1 MKHSNEKS
9 CRLCDLEGRN
19 MNLEM
24 FMEAGK
30 ITHRTVQGVSLWAEI
45 NLQVA
50 ELKQKAER
58 QP

>member
-1 MKHSNEKS
+1 
-9 CRLCDLEGRN
+9 

-30 ITHRTVQGVSLWAEI
+30 ITHRTAQGVSLWAEI